1 MLGIDPTGAYTGTS
15 ELQMERIDVR
25 YFSIY
30 HISWFLHFTLSFSK
44 LNRQMSKI

>member
-30 HISWFLHFTLSFSK
+30 LISWYGSYTSLFLSQ
-44 LNRQMSKI
+44 N